1 MDIISDIFHAI
12 GDTFILRSH
21 FVNISYGEP
30 PTVGFLIGIIIK
42 HAFAPVFILFFLLPK
57 RKSELPAF
65 MKKVK
70 QVFQELRFDVMMYV
84 ILFICILL
92 GFVAV
97 YDIKRTFSAHAYFVQ
112 HPVVDSKQGVLSHFY
127 IKKGGSRATHADI
140 YCYLT
145 IDNERIPVYFSDGNK
160 RIAKAILKD
169 GKDYYPV
176 TVGLDKNG
184 KAVSINEFMDE

>member
-1 MDIISDIFHAI
+1 MLFC
-12 GDTFILRSH
+12 L
-21 FVNISYGEP
+21 FVSYWGS
-30 PTVGFLIGIIIK
+30 
-42 HAFAPVFILFFLLPK
+42 LL
-57 RKSELPAF
+57 
-65 MKKVK
+65 
-70 QVFQELRFDVMMYV
+70 
-84 ILFICILL
+84 
-92 GFVAV
+92 AV
-97 YDIKRTFSAHAYFVQ
+97 YDIKRTFSAHTYFVQ

-184 KAVSINEFMDE
+184 KTVSINEFMDE